1 MADNLCRD
9 TGNVNG
15 GTMRHLSSESGFDD
29 ISPTGRISPD
39 RAGAARREDS
49 RMADVDLQ
57 AIIGPR
63 KYVQGRGVLQTIG
76 PQVADLGKDALVI
89 ADDNVW
95 GLVGK
100 KLERSFKGAKVR
112 LVKEVFGGEASH
124 PEIDRM
130 AQAAKKAKAAV
141 VVGVGGGKTLDA
153 AKAVGHQIGGSW
165 VTVPTVA
172 STDAP
177 TSALSVIYT
186 DDGIFQE
193 YVFFP
198 RNPDLVLV
206 DTELC
211 ANAPYRYLVSGMGD
225 ALATWVEARA
235 TAEARKSTMA
245 GGAPT
250 MAALALAR
258 LCWDTLLSYG
268 FLARHAAEQHV
279 VTPALEKVV
288 EANTLLSGV
297 GFESGGL
304 AAAHAIHNGLTALPQ
319 THHYMHGEKV
329 NFGTLTQFAL
339 EDRPTKEINEF
350 VGFCMSVGLP
360 TTLEDLDLGGV
371 AKAELMAV
379 AKAAT
384 APGETIHNMP
394 FSVTPQM
401 VVDAMIAADSYAR
414 AYEQQSGQLPAGRA
428 P

>member
-1 MADNLCRD
+1 
-9 TGNVNG
+9 
-15 GTMRHLSSESGFDD
+15 
-29 ISPTGRISPD
+29 
-39 RAGAARREDS
+39 
-49 RMADVDLQ
+49 MADVDAQ

-63 KYVQGRGVLQTIG
+63 KYVQGRGVLRTIG
-76 PQVADLGKDALVI
+76 THVAKLGTDALVI

-95 GLVGK
+95 SLVGK
-100 KLERSFKGAKVR
+100 KLDKSFKDAKVR
-112 LVKEVFGGEASH
+112 VTKEVFGGECSQR
-124 PEIDRM
+124 EIERL
-130 AQAAKKAKAAV
+130 AQAAGKAKASV
-141 VVGVGGGKTLDA
+141 VVGVGGGKTLDT
-153 AKAVGHQIGGSW
+153 AKAVGHQAGSSW
-165 VTVPTVA
+165 VTAPTVA

-186 DDGIFQE
+186 DDGIFQK

-211 ANAPYRYLVSGMGD
+211 ANAPYRFLVSGMGD

-235 TAEARKSTMA
+235 TAEACKSTMA

-250 MAALALAR
+250 MAALALAK

-288 EANTLLSGV
+288 EANTLLSGL

-304 AAAHAIHNGLTALPQ
+304 AAAHAVHNGLTALPE
-319 THHYMHGEKV
+319 THHFMHGEKV

-339 EDRPTKEINEF
+339 EDRPTREINEF
-350 VGFCMSVGLP
+350 VAFCTSVGLP
-360 TTLEDLDLGGV
+360 TTLEELDLG
-371 AKAELMAV
+371 KAGKDELMAV

-384 APGETIHNMP
+384 ASGETIHNMP
-394 FSVTPQM
+394 FKVTPQM

-414 AYEQQSGQLPAGRA
+414 AYKQQAAQQPPGSVAVQ
-428 P
+428 

>member
-1 MADNLCRD
+1 
-9 TGNVNG
+9 VK
-15 GTMRHLSSESGFDD
+15 
-29 ISPTGRISPD
+29 
-39 RAGAARREDS
+39 AA
-49 RMADVDLQ
+49 
-57 AIIGPR
+57 
-63 KYVQGRGVLQTIG
+63 T
-76 PQVADLGKDALVI
+76 
-89 ADDNVW
+89 
-95 GLVGK
+95 
-100 KLERSFKGAKVR
+100 
-112 LVKEVFGGEASH
+112 
-124 PEIDRM
+124 
-130 AQAAKKAKAAV
+130 KAKADV

-153 AKAVGHQIGGSW
+153 AKAVGHRAGASW
-165 VTVPTVA
+165 ATVPTVA

-198 RNPDLVLV
+198 HNPDLVLV

-235 TAEARKSTMA
+235 TAEARKPTMA

-250 MAALALAR
+250 MAALALAK

-268 FLARHAAEQHV
+268 FSARHAAEQHV

-304 AAAHAIHNGLTALPQ
+304 AAAHAVHNGLTALPQ

-350 VGFCMSVGLP
+350 VAFCMSVGLP
-360 TTLEDLDLGGV
+360 TTLEELDLGQAG
-371 AKAELMAV
+371 KDELMAV

-384 APGETIHNMP
+384 VPGETIHNMP
-394 FSVTPQM
+394 FPVTPQM

-414 AYEQQSGQLPAGRA
+414 AYQQQAGQAPADTDRVGH
-428 P
+428 